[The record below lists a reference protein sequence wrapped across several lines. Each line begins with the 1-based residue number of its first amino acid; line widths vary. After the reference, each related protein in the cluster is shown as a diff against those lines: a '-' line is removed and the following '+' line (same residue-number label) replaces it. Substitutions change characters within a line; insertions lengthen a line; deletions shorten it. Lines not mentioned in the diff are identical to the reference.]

1 MYDAQRDGH
10 TDLAD
15 VAALPGAFRN
25 VAASPAGQGG
35 TAALQATLLVSMLD
49 EVDYGLVVLDADA
62 RILLA
67 NQLARQELGGERFV
81 RLRQDKFTP
90 SLVRHA
96 SKLDAA
102 LGSARR
108 GQRSMVTLGGA
119 DGELALSF
127 VPLNSGMQSQS
138 GAQMP
143 DTPLALVIF
152 GRRDACEALTLQQ
165 YGQLYGLTRAEQALL
180 PAIIRGLSVEA
191 MAQQQCVSL
200 STVRTQLGSIR
211 GKTGA
216 KSLRLLTARLT
227 SLPPIRPSFKQALAH

>member
-1 MYDAQRDGH
+1 MYDAQLDGH

-15 VAALPGAFRN
+15 VAALPAAFSN
-25 VAASPAGQGG
+25 AAASPAGQGG

-49 EVDYGLVVLDADA
+49 EIDYGLVVLDADA
-62 RILLA
+62 RMLLA

-81 RLRQDKFTP
+81 RLRQDKFAP
-90 SLVRHA
+90 SLARHA
-96 SKLDAA
+96 SKLEAA

-108 GQRSMVTLGGA
+108 GRRSLVTLGGA

-127 VPLNSGMQSQS
+127 VPLNSGVRSA
-138 GAQMP
+138 AQMP
-143 DTPLALVIF
+143 DTALALVIF

-165 YGQLYGLTRAEQALL
+165 YGHLYGLTGAEQALL

-191 MAQQQCVSL
+191 IAQQQCVSL

-216 KSLRLLTARLT
+216 KSLRSLAARLT